1 MRLYTHTH
9 THGNLIKEKI
19 NVFNNKGITLVSL
32 VITIILI
39 LIVSST
45 TINVSYK
52 RFEINS
58 FNKMKND
65 LELLADKVSNYYLQ
79 TGNIPVVLDSSGN
92 KVQYTFTTLDFD
104 KDSADNSVYYILD
117 LEAMNGLLLNYGKS
131 GFENLNTSEDVYVIN
146 EQSHVIYYVKGIKL
160 NEKLYHYIT
169 GNKQGSSIIPPTTPQ
184 VKIASGELVTKTDG
198 TTYYWGAVSLEFIP
212 GISGSGEIAKTTYS
226 INGGAETDIST
237 LTDNLY
243 KLNDMNA
250 EYSITLKTYGTN
262 GTISTTNSIIK
273 TKRANGTVKKNL
285 NKVLST
291 TNNTPLVD
299 EFENK
304 IVVPAGFKILVDI
317 TTNYTAENIDVT
329 KGIVVQDE
337 EGNQFVWIPV
347 GTIYTNEEKTANKTI
362 KLGRYSN
369 FTKTDGAYIPAQ
381 NASDY
386 GTKVEISYYTE
397 DTTAKHNSKYKNSI
411 AKNIGEFC
419 TKANLNGGYYIGRY
433 EARVENYDASN
444 ISTSNS
450 DSSTDWT
457 GYVAESGKEL
467 KLVSKANSQ
476 VWNYVTQKKA
486 SSLCQ
491 SMYTDKLYESDLV
504 NSYAWDTAIIFFQE
518 FGDNSTYASKI
529 SVNSN
534 LANKGTSG
542 MSTKDVICNVYD
554 MASNCYEWSTETFS
568 SSGYPCAK
576 RGGSCF
582 SISYSYMSYRS
593 SSGTT
598 NAYNYYSF
606 RPLLYL

>member
-1 MRLYTHTH
+1 
-9 THGNLIKEKI
+9 
-19 NVFNNKGITLVSL
+19 
-32 VITIILI
+32 
-39 LIVSST
+39 
-45 TINVSYK
+45 
-52 RFEINS
+52 
-58 FNKMKND
+58 MKND
-65 LELLADKVSNYYLQ
+65 LELLADKVSNYYLR

-117 LEAMNGLLLNYGKS
+117 LEAMDGLLLNYGKE
-131 GFENLNTSEDVYVIN
+131 GFKSINTSEDVYVIN

-169 GNKQGSSIIPPTTPQ
+169 RNKQGSSIIPPTTPQ

-212 GISGSGEIAKTTYS
+212 GISGSTEIEKTTYS

-243 KLNDMNA
+243 KLNDMTA
-250 EYSITLKTYGTN
+250 EYSITLKTYGAN

-291 TNNTPLVD
+291 TDNTPLVD

-329 KGIVVQDE
+329 KGIVIEDTQAE
-337 EGNQFVWIPV
+337 TAGSQFVWIPV
-347 GTIYTNEEKTANKTI
+347 GTIYMNEEKTANKTI
-362 KLGRYSN
+362 TLGRYSN

-381 NASDY
+381 NASEY
-386 GTKVEISYYTE
+386 ATPISITTRVYYNFTE
-397 DTTAKHNSKYKNSI
+397 YTTIQSNAI

-419 TKANLNGGYYIGRY
+419 TKTLSSGGYYIGRY

-450 DSSTDWT
+450 SGSADWT

-486 SSLCQ
+486 SGLCQ
-491 SMYTDKLYESDLV
+491 NMYTDKPYESDLV
-504 NSYAWDTAIIFFQE
+504 NSYAWDTAIVFFQE
-518 FGDNSTYASKI
+518 FGENSNYSNKQ
-529 SVNSN
+529 SVNSSLSN
-534 LANKGTSG
+534 TGTSG
-542 MSTKDVICNVYD
+542 TSYTGAKDEICNVYD
-554 MASNCYEWSTETFS
+554 MASNCCENSTETCS
-568 SSGYPCAK
+568 ASDYPCPR
-576 RGGSCF
+576 RGGCYYNRG
-582 SISYSYMSYRS
+582 SYASYRNNVS
-593 SSGTT
+593 KSAATAHG
-598 NAYNYYSF
+598 SF